1 VAWLAILSSSE
12 FLYQLACLLVVNVNH
27 SVFASGDEVVTIGLV
42 VAAKQLIQS
51 IGGNLVQLLARSG
64 VVVRQGSICVG
75 SDHHVFGYSGR
86 IQGTPSTKVK
96 LVILLEACARA
107 DFLHVLVQE
116 VALLAGE
123 KIENLD
129 RAVTTAS
136 SDVLVVVVES
146 DAESGRRNIT
156 ESVLV

>member
-1 VAWLAILSSSE
+1 MRVPFAFAAIIT
-12 FLYQLACLLVVNVNH
+12 F
-27 SVFASGDEVVTIGLV
+27 FVTPGALRGRHLQ
-42 VAAKQLIQS
+42 KLH
-51 IGGNLVQLLARSG
+51 LARLPYA
-64 VVVRQGSICVG
+64 R
-75 SDHHVFGYSGR
+75 
-86 IQGTPSTKVK
+86 
-96 LVILLEACARA
+96 ARA

>member
-1 VAWLAILSSSE
+1 MAWLAILSSSE

>member
-1 VAWLAILSSSE
+1 MAWIAILPSSE
-12 FLYQLACLLVVNVNH
+12 FLYQLACLLVVNVNQ

-51 IGGNLVQLLARSG
+51 IGGNLVQLLAGSG

-96 LVILLEACARA
+96 LGY
-107 DFLHVLVQE
+107 F
-116 VALLAGE
+116 
-123 KIENLD
+123 
-129 RAVTTAS
+129 T
-136 SDVLVVVVES
+136 
-146 DAESGRRNIT
+146 
-156 ESVLV
+156 